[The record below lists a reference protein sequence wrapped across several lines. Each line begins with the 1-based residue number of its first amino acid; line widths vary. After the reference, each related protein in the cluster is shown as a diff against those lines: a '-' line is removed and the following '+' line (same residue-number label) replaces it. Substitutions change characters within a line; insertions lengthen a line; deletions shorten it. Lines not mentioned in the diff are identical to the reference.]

1 MDLFFWIVIAGIA
14 IGAVLLIRRFQDSA
28 SPGPQYLSPS
38 QTHRVSSVPTY
49 QPSDDLEDVEIDLEE
64 WDSFAQDGQELYVY
78 ASDYLDRI
86 PAVVHTPD
94 TPIRGTG
101 MRHKESNWVGMY
113 KKMHLRRGQEVET
126 WAVLVPQHGNPYDSN
141 AVAICVQGRHVG
153 FIPATDSSQIKRF
166 VAQNGGLVKVRV
178 TLWFD
183 PGITKNAI
191 GIHISMPPKMADDF
205 ETDLKAVFWT
215 GSRWRTDLIGFLE
228 G

>member
-1 MDLFFWIVIAGIA
+1 
-14 IGAVLLIRRFQDSA
+14 
-28 SPGPQYLSPS
+28 
-38 QTHRVSSVPTY
+38 
-49 QPSDDLEDVEIDLEE
+49 
-64 WDSFAQDGQELYVY
+64 
-78 ASDYLDRI
+78 
-86 PAVVHTPD
+86 
-94 TPIRGTG
+94 
-101 MRHKESNWVGMY
+101 
-113 KKMHLRRGQEVET
+113 
-126 WAVLVPQHGNPYDSN
+126 
-141 AVAICVQGRHVG
+141 VG